1 MEQGNKM
8 KQNEMLRS
16 VAAAIEQKIES
27 EINKCMDKQ
36 WSIVDECIY
45 LLEEIFLEDGI
56 SVSIVNNFK
65 CNGNTDNT
73 GMSKSIVLQTQ
84 FAGYLCQNYIDLQ
97 YTRTESRKC
106 IITEFSYRS
115 PYISEDAFGRVQDDI
130 NTRFI
135 DEKIA
140 NTIFR
145 KYIPY
150 EDKDR
155 LFHDKIKASHMMEHV
170 FPAQNRAI
178 TTTTGYGFYYP
189 KTPSGFRN
197 FMINHKDVF
206 CDNELDTDRYEK
218 CIELNMDPDKVF
230 ADFAFGPP
238 FITGNGTGAAIAK
251 IMSIETGTRFMYYIL
266 QDGLDGSDE
275 KDDCIMVE
283 VPGCEN
289 EGIPVVT
296 ARKLYEYA
304 MELGIPKF
312 GVCYHKGMVSVRE
325 ELQYKTDSCEEW
337 NRGG

>member
-45 LLEEIFLEDGI
+45 LLEEIFSEDGI

-73 GMSKSIVLQTQ
+73 GMFKSIVLQTQ

-296 ARKLYEYA
+296 ARKLCEYA
-304 MELGIPKF
+304 KELSIPKF

-325 ELQYKTDSCEEW
+325 ELQYETDSCEEW
-337 NRGG
+337 NRR